1 MKTIEIHA
9 LGENGCKDAQ
19 EIRNKLYDI
28 CLDDSYGHLSEKLKE
43 IGVSGRKVCIVTDSQ
58 VAPLYLKEIANLC
71 CGIAS
76 KVTHFVFDAGEASKN
91 LSVIEKIYE
100 KLILEKFDRKDYIIA
115 LGGGVTGDMAGYAA
129 ATYLRGIAFIQLPTT
144 LLSQVDSSIGGKTGV
159 DFQQYKNMVGAFHQ
173 RSLVYMNLNTLKRL
187 DDRQLCAGMAEVIKH
202 GLIKNREYYCWI
214 KEHVSQILDRDY
226 DALEHMIYESC
237 LVKGDVV
244 ERDPKEQGE
253 RALLNFGHTIGHSV
267 EKLKN
272 FEWLH
277 GECVALGSAAAAAI
291 SERKGLISHDDYM
304 DICDTFTAFHLPVK
318 MDGLNPEDI
327 LLATKSDKKMD
338 GGKVKF
344 ILLRTPGDAFID
356 REVSDAEILEGIGAC
371 L

>member
-1 MKTIEIHA
+1 MKTIEIRSS
-9 LGENGCKDAQ
+9 EKK
-19 EIRNKLYDI
+19 IYDI
-28 CLDDSYGHLSEKLKE
+28 CLDHSYDYLREKLQE
-43 IGVSGRKVCIVTDSQ
+43 LGVSGRKVCIVTDSQ

-71 CGIAS
+71 CGLAS

-91 LSVIEKIYE
+91 LTVIEKIYE
-100 KLILEKFDRKDYIIA
+100 KLIIEKFDRKDYIIA

-129 ATYLRGIAFIQLPTT
+129 ATYLRGIDFIQLPTT

-173 RSLVYMNLNTLKRL
+173 PALVYMNLNTLKTL

-202 GLIKNREYYCWI
+202 GLIKNDAYYQWI
-214 KEHVSQILDRDY
+214 KAHTSLILDRDY
-226 DALEHMIYESC
+226 DTLEHMIYESC
-237 LVKGDVV
+237 LVKGGVV

-267 EKLKN
+267 EKLKD

-277 GECVALGSAAAAAI
+277 GECVALGMVAAAAI
-291 SERKGLISHDDYM
+291 SMHKGLISAETCK
-304 DICDTFTAFHLPVK
+304 DIQEVLTAFHLPIRVE
-318 MDGLNPEDI
+318 GLNPKDI
-327 LLATKSDKKMD
+327 LSATKSDKKMD

-344 ILLRTPGDAFID
+344 ILLQSPGHAFID
-356 REVSDAEILEGIGAC
+356 REVSDDEILEGIGAC

>member
-1 MKTIEIHA
+1 MKTIEIHE
-9 LGENGCKDAQ
+9 LKPCGDEIGQ

-28 CLDDSYGHLSEKLKE
+28 CLDDSYGHLLEKLQE

-71 CGIAS
+71 CTIAS
-76 KVTHFVFDAGEASKN
+76 KITHYVFDAGEASKN
-91 LSVIEKIYE
+91 LTVIEKIYE
-100 KLILEKFDRKDYIIA
+100 KLIIEKFDRKDYIIA

-129 ATYLRGIAFIQLPTT
+129 ATYLRGISFIQLPTT

-173 RSLVYMNLNTLKRL
+173 PALVYMNLNTLKTL

-202 GLIKNREYYCWI
+202 GLIKNRDYYDWI
-214 KEHVSQILDRDY
+214 KDHVSEILTRDY
-226 DALEHMIYESC
+226 ETLEHMIYESC
-237 LVKGDVV
+237 LVKSEVV

-267 EKLKN
+267 EKLKD

-291 SERKGLISHDDYM
+291 SERKGLISHDDYT
-304 DICDTFTAFHLPVK
+304 DICKTFTAFHLPVK
-318 MDGLNPEDI
+318 VSGLNPKDI

-338 GGKVKF
+338 GGKVKY
-344 ILLRTPGDAFID
+344 ILLKSPGDAFID
-356 REVSDAEILEGIGAC
+356 REVSDEEILEGIGAC

>member
-1 MKTIEIHA
+1 MKTIEIHE
-9 LGENGCKDAQ
+9 LKPGVDEKSR
-19 EIRNKLYDI
+19 EIRSKLYDI
-28 CLDDSYGHLSEKLKE
+28 CLDDSYDHLLEKFRE

-58 VAPLYLKEIANLC
+58 VAPLYLREIANLC
-71 CGIAS
+71 SAIAS
-76 KVTHFVFDAGEASKN
+76 KVTHYVFDAGEASKN
-91 LSVIEKIYE
+91 LTVIEKIYE
-100 KLILEKFDRKDYIIA
+100 KLIVEKFDRKDYIIA

-159 DFQQYKNMVGAFHQ
+159 DFQQYKNMIGAFHQ
-173 RSLVYMNLNTLKRL
+173 PALVYMNLNTLKTL

-202 GLIKNREYYCWI
+202 GLIKNRAYYDWI
-214 KEHVSQILDRDY
+214 KDHVSEILNRDY
-226 DALEHMIYESC
+226 ETLEHMIYESC
-237 LVKGDVV
+237 LIKGGVV

-267 EKLKN
+267 EKLKD

-291 SERKGLISHDDYM
+291 SERKGLISHDDYT
-304 DICDTFTAFHLPVK
+304 DICQTFTAFHLPVK
-318 MDGLNPEDI
+318 VSELNPEDI

-344 ILLRTPGDAFID
+344 ILLKSPGDAFID
-356 REVSDAEILEGIGAC
+356 REVSDEEILEGIGAC

>member
-9 LGENGCKDAQ
+9 LRQGVDENSP
-19 EIRNKLYDI
+19 EIRSKLYDI
-28 CLDDSYGHLSEKLKE
+28 CLDDSYGHLLEKLQE
-43 IGVSGRKVCIVTDSQ
+43 IGVGGRKVCIITDSQ

-100 KLILEKFDRKDYIIA
+100 KLIIEKFDRKDYIIA

-173 RSLVYMNLNTLKRL
+173 PALVYMNLNTLKTL

-202 GLIKNREYYCWI
+202 GLIKNNDYYGWI
-214 KEHVSQILDRDY
+214 KAHVSQILSRDY

-237 LVKGDVV
+237 LVKGGVV

-277 GECVALGSAAAAAI
+277 GECVALGSAAAAAVSWHKGRI
-291 SERKGLISHDDYM
+291 SEADYR
-304 DICDTFTAFHLPVK
+304 DICHTFTAFHLPVK
-318 MDGLNPEDI
+318 ITDLEPEDI
-327 LLATKSDKKMD
+327 LLTTKSDKKMD

-344 ILLRTPGDAFID
+344 ILLNSPGDAYID
-356 REVSDAEILEGIGAC
+356 REVSDEEILEGIGAC

>member
-1 MKTIEIHA
+1 MRTIEIRK
-9 LGENGCKDAQ
+9 GEKK
-19 EIRNKLYDI
+19 IYDI
-28 CLDDSYGHLSEKLKE
+28 CLDNSYGHLREKLE
-43 IGVSGRKVCIVTDSQ
+43 ELGVPGRKVCIVTDSQ

-71 CGIAS
+71 SGLAS
-76 KVTHFVFDAGEASKN
+76 KVTHFVFEAGEASKN
-91 LSVIEKIYE
+91 LTVIEKIYE
-100 KLILEKFDRKDYIIA
+100 KLIIEKFDRKDYIIA

-129 ATYLRGIAFIQLPTT
+129 ATYLRGIDFIQLPTT

-173 RSLVYMNLNTLKRL
+173 PALVYMNLNTLKTL

-202 GLIKNREYYCWI
+202 GLIKNSGYYEWI
-214 KEHVSQILDRDY
+214 KAHTAMILEKDY
-226 DALEHMIYESC
+226 DTLEHMIYESC
-237 LVKGDVV
+237 LIKGGVV

-267 EKLKN
+267 EKLKD

-277 GECVALGSAAAAAI
+277 GECVALGMAAAAAI
-291 SERKGLISHDDYM
+291 SAGKGLISGDTCQ
-304 DICDTFTAFHLPVK
+304 DIKEVLTAFHLPVRV
-318 MDGLNPEDI
+318 DGLDPEDI
-327 LLATKSDKKMD
+327 LAATKSDKKMD

-344 ILLRTPGDAFID
+344 ILLESPGNAFID
-356 REVSDAEILEGIGAC
+356 REVSDKEILEGIGAC